1 MRSFILVFFIPFL
14 TFSQQKD
21 YSTCENALDVNP
33 SGSYSLS
40 FTGKKGA
47 IPTEGVFQHVSSP
60 SRNQIWIH
68 FTAVNKGNLNITFS
82 KNQALADGHVLILK
96 EKQSSICTS
105 LKEQNLQ
112 VILEKSIDSLKT
124 LSTEIVVDENEQYYI
139 VFISK
144 EKVKQEIT
152 TVFSFQLD
160 ESELNK
166 TWPLNLVYNDEL
178 PIYSIVVRDLTN
190 KKAVQAR
197 LLLQGS
203 TEINGIYRGSD
214 VEMNLL
220 KKIKAG
226 TIRVDAE
233 GYLSSDLNNTPIP
246 INSNFKDTIWLKP
259 IKEGVVSGL
268 EDVYFVAGLA
278 TILEESYPKLKRLRD
293 FLILN
298 PNTYIEVHGHVNED
312 NDKNL
317 VSMRLSK
324 RRAQKVVDYLVEGGV
339 DVKRLKAIGFGNTKP
354 IYKDPQSEEEK
365 EANRRVEVLIKS
377 N

>member
-1 MRSFILVFFIPFL
+1 MRSFIIVFFIPFL
-14 TFSQQKD
+14 SFSQQKD

-47 IPTEGVFQHVSSP
+47 IASEGVFQHVSSP

-68 FTAVNKGNLNITFS
+68 FTSVNKGSLNITFS
-82 KNQALADGHVLILK
+82 KNQPLADGHVLILK
-96 EKQSSICTS
+96 EKQGSICTS

-112 VILEKSIDSLKT
+112 VILDKSIDSLKI

-139 VFISK
+139 VFMSK

-152 TVFSFQLD
+152 TVFSFIMD
-160 ESELNK
+160 ESQLNK

-178 PIYSIVVRDLTN
+178 PIYTIVVRDQTN

-246 INSNFKDTIWLKP
+246 INANFKDTIWLKP
-259 IKEGVVSGL
+259 IKEGEVSGL
-268 EDVYFVAGLA
+268 QDVYFAAGLA

>member
-1 MRSFILVFFIPFL
+1 MRSFIIVFFIPFL
-14 TFSQQKD
+14 SFSQQKD
-21 YSTCENALDVNP
+21 YSTCENALVVTP
-33 SGSYSLS
+33 SGSYSFS

-47 IPTEGVFQHVSSP
+47 IASEGVFQHVSSP

-68 FTAVNKGNLNITFS
+68 FTSVNKGSLNITFS
-82 KNQALADGHVLILK
+82 KNQLLADGHVLILK
-96 EKQSSICTS
+96 EKQGSICTS

-112 VILEKSIDSLKT
+112 VILDKSIDSLKI

-139 VFISK
+139 VFMSK

-152 TVFSFQLD
+152 TVFSFIMD
-160 ESELNK
+160 ESQLNK

-178 PIYSIVVRDLTN
+178 PIYTIVVRDQTN

-246 INSNFKDTIWLKP
+246 INANFKDTIWLKP
-259 IKEGVVSGL
+259 IKEGEVSGL
-268 EDVYFVAGLA
+268 QDVYFAAGLA